1 MTSLD
6 PVRHIVLLEELE
18 AGGVRVVT
26 SGGASAVA
34 REPRGIRLADVP
46 AGQVDELVTRLLDAA
61 PESSAIEGEGEVA
74 ERFANAWAVA
84 VGKQAEERGG
94 VRLYRLGRLRVPDV
108 RAEARPASGDDADLC
123 AGWLTEMERD
133 EDARRG
139 WSVPRPSD
147 GGARIRAMI
156 AQGRLWVLED
166 GGQAVAMAAH
176 RPPQRGVVRLGPIY
190 TPPEFRRRGYGAALT
205 ALLARHLQP
214 AEVCLRTDLGNPRSH
229 GLYQQLGFETVA
241 DLRRFQLSSI
251 D

>member
-26 SGGASAVA
+26 AGGASAVA

-46 AGQVDELVTRLLDAA
+46 ADHVDELVARLLDAA
-61 PESSAIEGEGEVA
+61 PESSAVEGEGEVA
-74 ERFANAWAVA
+74 ERFAAAWAVA
-84 VGKQAEERGG
+84 VGKRVEERGG
-94 VRLYRLGRLRVPDV
+94 VRLYRLDRLRIPDV
-108 RAEARPASGDDADLC
+108 QGEARPAKGAEAELC
-123 AGWLTEMERD
+123 AGWLAAMEQE
-133 EDARRG
+133 EDAQRG
-139 WSVPRPSD
+139 WSVPRPAD
-147 GGARIRAMI
+147 GDVQVRAMI

-166 GGQAVAMAAH
+166 GGRAVAMAAH
-176 RPPQRGVVRLGPIY
+176 RPPRRGVVRLGPIY

-205 ALLARHLQP
+205 ALLARNLRP

>member
-6 PVRHIVLLEELE
+6 PVRHVVLLEELD

-46 AGQVDELVTRLLDAA
+46 ADQVDELVTRLLDAA

-84 VGKQAEERGG
+84 VGKQVEERGG
-94 VRLYRLGRLRVPDV
+94 VRLYRLGRLRIPDV
-108 RAEARPASGDDADLC
+108 QGEARPAGKGDADLC
-123 AGWLTEMERD
+123 AGWLTEMEQD

-139 WSVPRPSD
+139 WTV
-147 GGARIRAMI
+147 ARSADEDERVRVMI
-156 AQGRLWVLED
+156 AQGRLWMLEA
-166 GGQAVAMAAH
+166 GGRPVAMAAH

-205 ALLARHLQP
+205 ALVARNLQP
-214 AEVCLRTDLGNPRSH
+214 AEVCLRTDLGNPHSH
-229 GLYQQLGFETVA
+229 GVYQQLGFETVA